1 MDGQY
6 LISPQDLYAAVG
18 TASAPTI
25 FDVRRDA
32 AFDADD
38 RMLVSARRGPPEM
51 SQSGSVIYRPAVRS
65 SSIAVM
71 AMR

>member
-25 FDVRRDA
+25 IDVRRDA
-32 AFDADD
+32 AFDGDD
-38 RMLVSARRGPPEM
+38 RMLVSARRRSPGDVAKW
-51 SQSGSVIYRPAVRS
+51 GVIYRPPPGRRLLRS
-65 SSIAVM
+65 
-71 AMR
+71 RP